1 VPTIGVCAVASP
13 ASPLRLST
21 PATVTYTR
29 TATYHEAPGV
39 TFAGDAVPVPD
50 VSAADR
56 GEVQGWR
63 AQRVAFTTLSQIQVG
78 PFKRDG
84 IDWTRQDTRTL
95 SAYPSDELR
104 FVQVA
109 YTTSGGEP
117 VRDTFVVDLALP
129 PGAYTYQK
137 WVIDAGAQTPTR
149 ESITVNPAGLVVEY
163 AVGVGQGGEA
173 SFAAGPVGALAS
185 SVISYKGDPRALCLS
200 GAARTRVWSALDVP
214 DDPQPIIPT
223 PPFTFRSPVVQGRSF
238 RFDVTDPGRAAR
250 PTDIG
255 GRR

>member
-1 VPTIGVCAVASP
+1 
-13 ASPLRLST
+13 
-21 PATVTYTR
+21 VTYTR